1 MDQMPVDLKFQ
12 LHTDRVVVGRFA
24 EALDLARVTDRL
36 CETATDDLRGTDS
49 LEKRLGHV
57 NEVNS
62 FSGKCSWLEII
73 WIQPFYYVNVRGVVP
88 YVVVHEEIIVIL
100 CHLVNVVVHT

>member
-24 EALDLARVTDRL
+24 EALDLARITDRL
-36 CETATDDLRGTDS
+36 CETATDDLRGTDL
-49 LEKRLGHV
+49 LEKRLSHV

-62 FSGKCSWLEII
+62 FPGKCSWLKII
-73 WIQPFYYVNVRGVVP
+73 RVQLLNDVDVRSVVP
-88 YVVVHEEIIVIL
+88 DVVVHEEIFVIL
-100 CHLVNVVVHT
+100 GHLVNVVVHT